1 MRKKRFF
8 ENLIRIKLLLAGIVS
23 IIIGSMVSSSD
34 NKILHWLSLVT
45 IPIGIMIILTVI
57 ASIFH
62 IPEEIEKMGKEERA
76 RIKNSEFVQ
85 AWNDLFG
92 ENDTTDRA
100 AEIIKE
106 KTDNVQTEN

>member
-1 MRKKRFF
+1 MKNVNK
-8 ENLIRIKLLLAGIVS
+8 NLIRIKLLLAGIVS
-23 IIIGSMVSSSD
+23 IIIGSVASSS
-34 NKILHWLSLVT
+34 NNEFLHWLSTAT
-45 IPIGIMIILTVI
+45 ILIGTMIILTVI
-57 ASIFH
+57 ATIFH
-62 IPEEIEKMGKEERA
+62 IPEWIEKMGKEERA